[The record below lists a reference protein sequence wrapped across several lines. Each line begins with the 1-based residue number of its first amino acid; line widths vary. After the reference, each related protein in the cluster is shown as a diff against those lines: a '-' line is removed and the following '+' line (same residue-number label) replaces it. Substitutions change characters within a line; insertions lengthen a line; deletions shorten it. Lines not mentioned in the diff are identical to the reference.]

1 MNNPQVESLMTVA
14 HGMQHRRTP
23 LVLGAVLAMALIALV
38 STPALA
44 DDLEHLQ
51 PDERNTVEIFQRYGP
66 SVVAIEVE
74 VRGERVDP
82 FERIPEGMIPPQF
95 REFFER
101 DRPRGEA
108 PRRQGA
114 GSGFLIDSDG
124 HIVTNYHVIRNAL
137 EEEGVEL
144 REGASVKLSF
154 AEHDA
159 VPARVVGAN
168 ALYDLALLKPEDP
181 GAVPEDA
188 EPLTLADSDQ
198 ALVGQK
204 TIAIGN
210 PFGLSSTVTTG
221 IVSGVGRDLPGIG
234 QIEIPMIQTDAAI
247 NPGNSG
253 GPLLNSAGEV
263 IGVNTAIVP
272 GGGGLT
278 GRGGSVGVGFAVPS
292 NLLQESL
299 GEMEEGGLTD
309 LTSRARLG
317 VMVAGLEGY
326 PEGIRERL
334 NLPERG
340 VMVVDVESG
349 SPAEEAGLQG
359 ASFEV
364 SVQGRAMPADGDVI
378 THVNGE
384 AVSEPRELQRLVF
397 ARRAGDSVTL
407 TVLRDGAEREFEVE
421 LREVPREQQR
431 RR

>member
-1 MNNPQVESLMTVA
+1 MTVA
-14 HGMQHRRTP
+14 HAMQHRRAP
-23 LVLGAVLAMALIALV
+23 RMVVAALATALIGLV
-38 STPALA
+38 ATPALA

-82 FERIPEGMIPPQF
+82 FDRIPEGMLPREF

-101 DRPRGEA
+101 RQQPREDS

-114 GSGFLIDSDG
+114 GSGFLVDDAG

-137 EEEGVEL
+137 EEESVDL
-144 REGASVKLSF
+144 REGASLKLSF
-154 AEHDA
+154 AEHEA

-181 GAVPEDA
+181 DSIPDGA
-188 EPLTLADSDQ
+188 EPLPLADSDQ
-198 ALVGQK
+198 TLVGQK

-299 GEMEEGGLTD
+299 DEMEEGGLTD

-317 VMVAGLEGY
+317 VMVAGLQGY
-326 PEGIRERL
+326 PEGVRERL

-364 SVQGRAMPADGDVI
+364 SVEGRAMPADGDVI

-397 ARRAGDSVTL
+397 ARRAGDAVTL
-407 TVLRDGAEREFEVE
+407 TVLRDGEERKFEVE